1 MPARSPLLSLPAPLI
16 HSLDTRNGVLRAT
29 LYPTTCRKI
38 CFEADRGAVPVHEQA
53 ERYAALVRPDRGI
66 YETWGSARDFGL
78 LYCSVVSFNT
88 ISHRSVDVVDVLW
101 DV

>member
-1 MPARSPLLSLPAPLI
+1 MVFCAPRCTLL
-16 HSLDTRNGVLRAT
+16 
-29 LYPTTCRKI
+29 YMCRKF

-66 YETWGSARDFGL
+66 HEAWDPL
-78 LYCSVVSFNT
+78 VILDCCSVVSFNT